1 MGPLDGIKILD
12 LSRFQ
17 ACPLC
22 GMILADMGADVIR
35 IEPPEGAP
43 DRTWGQLGP
52 DGETLLYKIVSRNK
66 KAVTLNLNTSEGKEI
81 FYELVRRSDVLL
93 HNFTPGAPMAKEIN
107 YERLKELNASI
118 ILAAVSGYGQYGPD
132 SENPCFDSV
141 AQARS
146 GSLVINGFPGDP
158 PLKTGIP
165 YIDVSSGLC
174 AALGVLLALYYREK
188 TGRGQAIDVSLFD
201 TAFFATQ
208 SVGTLLL
215 YTLFGEIRKQI
226 GNRGFHSYNGCFQAR
241 DRWVQIA
248 TPTNSIWK
256 RFLRAIGRE
265 DMANDPRFKNDM
277 ERFYNADHI
286 DPIVKEWVKNRTA
299 DEVINL
305 LQKARVPCG
314 VVNTIDQL
322 LTDPQVKARE
332 MIKFM
337 NYPELGKIP
346 VPGIPIKLSLTPG
359 SINTPS
365 PKLGEHNEEVY
376 GGLLGFSPE
385 KLFKLNQ
392 EGII

>member
-226 GNRGFHSYNGCFQAR
+226 GNRGFHSYNGCFKAK

-286 DPIVKEWVKNRTA
+286 DPIVNEWVENRTA
-299 DEVINL
+299 EEVIDL

-337 NYPELGKIP
+337 DYPELGKIP

>member
-1 MGPLDGIKILD
+1 MGPLDGIRILD

-35 IEPPEGAP
+35 IEPPGGAP

-52 DGETLLYKIVSRNK
+52 DGETLLYKVVSRNK

-215 YTLFGEIRKQI
+215 YILTGEIRKQI
-226 GNRGFHSYNGCFQAR
+226 GNRGFHSYNGCFKAR

-286 DPIVKEWVKNRTA
+286 DPIVKEWVENRTA

-314 VVNTIDQL
+314 VVNTIDQS

-337 NYPELGKIP
+337 DYPKLGKIP

-392 EGII
+392 EGVI

>member
-1 MGPLDGIKILD
+1 
-12 LSRFQ
+12 
-17 ACPLC
+17 
-22 GMILADMGADVIR
+22 MILADMGAEVIR

-52 DGETLLYKIVSRNK
+52 DGETLLYKVVSRNK
-66 KAVTLNLNTSEGKEI
+66 KAVTLNLNTSKGKDI
-81 FYELVRRSDVLL
+81 FHELVRRSDVLL

-107 YERLKELNASI
+107 YERLNGLNASI
-118 ILAAVSGYGQYGPD
+118 IVAAVSGYGQNGPD
-132 SENPCFDSV
+132 AENPCFDSV
-141 AQARS
+141 AQARA
-146 GSLVINGFPGDP
+146 GSMVINGFPGDP
-158 PLKTGIP
+158 FLKTGIP
-165 YIDVSSGLC
+165 YIDVSSGLF

-188 TGRGQAIDVSLFD
+188 TGRGQSIDVSLFD

-226 GNRGFHSYNGCFQAR
+226 GNRGFHSYNGCFKAK

-265 DMANDPRFKNDM
+265 DMADDPRFKNDM

-286 DPIVKEWVKNRTA
+286 DPMVKEWVEQRTA

-314 VVNTIDQL
+314 VVNTIDQS

-332 MIKFM
+332 MIKFVD
-337 NYPELGKIP
+337 YPELGKIP

-376 GGLLGFSPE
+376 GDLLGFSSE
-385 KLFKLNQ
+385 KLFELKQ

>member
-1 MGPLDGIKILD
+1 MGSLDGIRVLD

-22 GMILADMGADVIR
+22 GMLLADMGAEVIR
-35 IEPPEGAP
+35 IDPPEGAP
-43 DRTWGQLGP
+43 DRKWGQLGP

-66 KAVTLNLNTSEGKEI
+66 KGITLNLSTSDGKEI
-81 FYELVRRSDVLL
+81 FYELVRHSDVVL

-107 YERLKELNASI
+107 YERLKDLNASI
-118 ILAAVSGYGQYGPD
+118 IVAAVSGYGQSGPD
-132 SENPCFDSV
+132 AENPCFDSV

-146 GSLVINGFPGDP
+146 GSMVLNGFPGDP
-158 PLKTGIP
+158 LLKTGIP

-188 TGRGQAIDVSLFD
+188 TGVGQAVDVSLFD

-215 YTLFGEIRKQI
+215 YTISGEIRKQI
-226 GNRGFHSYNGCFQAR
+226 GNRGFHSYNGCFKAK

-265 DMANDPRFKNDM
+265 DLVNDPRFMNDM
-277 ERFYNADHI
+277 DRFYNADHI
-286 DPIVKEWVKNRTA
+286 DPIVQKWVEQRTA

-305 LQKARVPCG
+305 LQKARIPYG
-314 VVNTIDQL
+314 VVNTVDQL
-322 LTDPQVKARE
+322 LADPQVKARE
-332 MIKFM
+332 MIKFID
-337 NYPELGKIP
+337 YPGLGKIP

-359 SINTPS
+359 SIDIPA
-365 PKLGEHNEEVY
+365 PKLGEHNKEVY
-376 GGLLGFSPE
+376 SGLLGFSSE
-385 KLFKLNQ
+385 KLSKLKQ
-392 EGII
+392 EEII